1 MLVDGV
7 GGLVMLPALFVVE
20 APSARIWMLIAVS
33 VVVHYVYQ
41 SLVIAAYRI
50 GDLSAVYPV
59 ARGSA
64 PLLTA
69 AGAFLFMGER
79 PAPIA
84 IGGIVILVGGILAF
98 ALDGRHRRK
107 ADPAEARAFL
117 LALATGGTIATYTLV
132 DAAGVRAAPSALAY
146 IAWFYVTEA
155 VATTTIVWAR
165 RGRLLAPAL
174 AVGWKPGVAA
184 ALGSLGS
191 YGLALVALRLGAT
204 AEVAALRET
213 SVVIGALLGTLVLG
227 EAFGRRRLVAAC
239 VVATGALVMHMG

>member
-1 MLVDGV
+1 VLVDGV
-7 GGLVMLPALFVVE
+7 GGLVMLPALFFVE
-20 APSARIWMLIAVS
+20 PPSARVWTLIAVS

-41 SLVIAAYRI
+41 SFVIAAYRI

-69 AGAFLFMGER
+69 LGAFLFMDER

-84 IGGIVILVGGILAF
+84 LLGIMILVGGIVAF
-98 ALDGRHRRK
+98 ALDGRHRRR
-107 ADPAEARAFL
+107 ADPAEARAFV
-117 LALATGGTIATYTLV
+117 LAIATGCTIATYTLV
-132 DAAGVRAAPSALAY
+132 DAAGVRAAAGALDY
-146 IAWFYVTEA
+146 IAWFYVVEA
-155 VATTTIVWAR
+155 VATTTIVWIR

-174 AVGWKPGVAA
+174 AAGWKPGAAA
-184 ALGSLGS
+184 ALVSLGS

-213 SVVIGALLGTLVLG
+213 GVVIGALLGTLVLG
-227 EAFGRRRLVAAC
+227 EPFGQRRLVAAC
-239 VVATGALVMHMG
+239 VVATGAVVMHMG